1 MFMNIETSDP
11 PQEKYFWYTEGTYF
25 IRYLT
30 GKVIN
35 CDIILKKKSLTD
47 KPQCQKE
54 IRAAF

>member
-1 MFMNIETSDP
+1 MNIETSDP